1 MIVENI
7 TNITALQIN
16 VYILTSEGEH
26 EARHSVQQLR
36 IGEELSL
43 GRQVVRIQDGSL
55 ENHKRRKVE
64 KGKNSNL

>member
-1 MIVENI
+1 MENI

-55 ENHKRRKVE
+55 ENHKD
-64 KGKNSNL
+64 GK